1 MKAPVTIT
9 IAGHRFSLRS
19 DEDEK
24 VLREMADHVDKSL
37 RELQKQ
43 TRTADT
49 QSLAILTALQITEQ
63 LWKERRELADLRKKI
78 REKGKAIVQLI
89 EREARI

>member
-1 MKAPVTIT
+1 MKVPVTIT

-24 VLREMADHVDKSL
+24 VLRDMADHVDKSM
-37 RELQKQ
+37 RELQKL

-49 QSLAILTALQITEQ
+49 QSLAILTALQITEE
-63 LWKERRELADLRKKI
+63 LWKERRALAELRKKI
-78 REKGKAIVQLI
+78 REKGRAIVQLI

>member
-1 MKAPVTIT
+1 MKSPVTIT

-24 VLREMADHVDKSL
+24 VVKEMAAHVDKCL
-37 RELQKQ
+37 RDLQKS

-63 LWKERRELADLRKKI
+63 LWKERRLHAELRKKV
-78 REKGKAIVQLI
+78 RDKTRALVQMI